1 MMNEASNACCIPQ
14 DAPAILAVAEEN
26 AKKLDFANEHI
37 ESVLRKLRGSR
48 PIPQTEACH
57 AEPAFGALQRLT
69 EAPKSRVPWLAS
81 QTDMLAEDWEI
92 FA

>member
-1 MMNEASNACCIPQ
+1 MMNEANNACCIPQ

-26 AKKLDFANEHI
+26 AKKLDFANDRI

-57 AEPAFGALQRLT
+57 AEPAFGALQQLT
-69 EAPKSRVPWLAS
+69 ESS
-81 QTDMLAEDWEI
+81 QRQINRLLSNIDELDSLI
-92 FA
+92 